1 MRSSRP
7 LIGVGVGVLVAIQ
20 AAPSVAQVPESSTV
34 GSEMAVSETATAE
47 ATQPPL
53 AQAAKSTQAT
63 DKPANPHSAALS
75 SASDSDL
82 PSSAPL
88 PSSPGS
94 TLRLPQD
101 AGQRSMPA
109 QLTLPKPPPIAQAQP
124 LQTLPTLAPA
134 LKTAAPLQVP
144 VINSPILPDPGP
156 SRPIGPAKAGTPPEY
171 LNPPSNPLYFPT
183 KPSDVKLQGIQ
194 PITLQQAIELARRNN
209 RDYQVAELQ
218 YKQAKAALREAQ
230 AENFP
235 TLTIAGS
242 LIDSSRTAN
251 GELSK
256 DAVEQ
261 PIRSAAFRRGVA
273 SGELGNLIEAQ
284 QRIQQRDRTLQNN
297 DPDRPRT
304 AFSMNATLAYDLFT
318 SGGRPARIRAAE
330 RLAKAAELGVEITLQ
345 QLELDVTGDYYDL
358 QAADEDVRINQAA
371 VRNAQISLRDT
382 QALERAGLGTRFDV
396 LRSQVQLA
404 DAQQTLTNALANQ
417 QTSRRQLAR
426 RLSVPA
432 GIDLAAADVVDV
444 AGQWTLPLEE
454 SIVLALK
461 NRAELEQLL
470 VRREASNQQRK
481 AALAALGPTI
491 TLSAQYSIL
500 DSFSDQFGMADGY
513 NFNVGLQWRP
523 FDGGQ
528 ARARATQQEADMAIS
543 ETRFADQRS
552 QIQFEVERAYASLRS
567 SFENIGTTTQALEQA
582 KEALRLA
589 RLRFQAG
596 VGTQTDVINAETD
609 LTRSEGN
616 RVRAILGYNR
626 ALAQLKRATTNLPIA
641 RGATLPPANT
651 PAPETIAPV
660 Q

>member
-7 LIGVGVGVLVAIQ
+7 FIGVGVGVWVAIQ
-20 AAPSVAQVPESSTV
+20 ATPGAAQTPESSTAIAENSTIQV
-34 GSEMAVSETATAE
+34 TQSIPGQTA
-47 ATQPPL
+47 QSPPTTDIPTPPQQV
-53 AQAAKSTQAT
+53 APSSPST
-63 DKPANPHSAALS
+63 
-75 SASDSDL
+75 SDR
-82 PSSAPL
+82 PSSATL
-88 PSSPGS
+88 PSSPAATPTLAKEATQGS
-94 TLRLPQD
+94 T
-101 AGQRSMPA
+101 PA
-109 QLTLPKPPPIAQAQP
+109 KLTLPSQPPIAQVQP
-124 LQTLPTLAPA
+124 IQTLPTLTPA
-134 LKTAAPLQVP
+134 LKTAAPLQP
-144 VINSPILPDPGP
+144 FAGDASILPDPGP

-183 KPSDVKLQGIQ
+183 KPSEVKLQGIQ
-194 PITLQQAIELARRNN
+194 PITLQQAIELAKRNN

-218 YKQAKAALREAQ
+218 SKQAKAALREAQ

-235 TLTIAGS
+235 TLTIGGS
-242 LIDSSRTAN
+242 LIDSSRTAT

-256 DAVEQ
+256 DAVEE

-284 QRIQQRDRTLQNN
+284 QRIQRRDLTLQSN
-297 DPDRPRT
+297 DPDKPRT

-330 RLAKAAELGVEITLQ
+330 RLAKAAELGVEITLH

-404 DAQQTLTNALANQ
+404 DAQQTLTNARANQ

-528 ARARATQQEADMAIS
+528 ARARAAQQEADMAIS

-552 QIQFEVERAYASLRS
+552 QIQFEVERAYANLRS

-651 PAPETIAPV
+651 PAPETTTPV